1 MYSIVC
7 GEHRHYYA
15 SSVKPFSVT
24 NNSIGLRTA
33 AAGNVDAA
41 IVAYVAV
48 RESTLLF
55 VTERG
60 FKRYYAS
67 SLRDTSFHALFLGG
81 CRREIG
87 LFLFRSLDLLNS

>member
-15 SSVKPFSVT
+15 SSVEPLSVT

-67 SLRDTSFHALFLGG
+67 SAKRYFFSCPFPW
-81 CRREIG
+81 RM
-87 LFLFRSLDLLNS
+87 